1 MVTRATYNEFRAALL
16 EKLIGESA
24 EQMQYI
30 KAGIRHSL
38 GDMDYLRRYLN
49 WHDVMVLTET
59 NKYKQYDVELLKEKT
74 IYINCDAE
82 NAQVVRFWNVFKE
95 LNYEDT
101 KAYFHFVSGRS
112 RVGDV
117 KHRYH
122 ADHRIRIDSSLPDG
136 DAPKSKPSAFELIL
150 AGNYESDDQLK
161 AKLLEAISKGCGL
174 EPDRD

>member
-1 MVTRATYNEFRAALL
+1 MVTRANYEEFRAALL
-16 EKLIGESA
+16 EKLTSESA

-30 KAGIRHSL
+30 KAGIRNSL

-59 NKYKQYDVELLKEKT
+59 DAYKQYDLELLKEKT

-82 NAQVVRFWNVFKE
+82 NAQVVRFWNVIKD

-101 KAYFHFVSGRS
+101 KAYFNFVSGRS

-122 ADHRIRIDSSLPDG
+122 ADHRIRIDSSLPEG

-150 AGNYESDDQLK
+150 AGNYESDEQFK
-161 AKLLEAISKGCGL
+161 AKLLDAISKGCGL